1 MAKAES
7 VDRFHNTYGTSTLRA
22 DAARLLYNQRAL
34 AQSPVTLRAKQRTL
48 VEEAIRE
55 TCEIRKWSLWAV
67 NVRTNHIHTAV
78 TANCKPDRV
87 VNAFKAN
94 STRKMR
100 EAKSWDS
107 ERSPWAQ
114 GGSKRYLWT
123 EEQLIN
129 AIAYVQED

>member
-34 AQSPVTLRAKQRTL
+34 AQSPVTLRAKQRAL

-67 NVRTNHIHTAV
+67 KVRTNHIHTVV
-78 TANCKPDRV
+78 TANCKPKRV
-87 VNAFKAN
+87 PHAFKAN
-94 STRKMR
+94 STHALRQ
-100 EAKSWDS
+100 AQCWNS
-107 ERSPWAQ
+107 ERSPW
-114 GGSKRYLWT
+114 
-123 EEQLIN
+123 
-129 AIAYVQED
+129 